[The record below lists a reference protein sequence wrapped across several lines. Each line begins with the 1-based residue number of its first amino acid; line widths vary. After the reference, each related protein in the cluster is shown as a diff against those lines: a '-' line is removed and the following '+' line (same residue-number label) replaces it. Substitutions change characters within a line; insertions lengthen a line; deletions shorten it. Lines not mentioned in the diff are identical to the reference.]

1 MEKFPNTLVKSI
13 YWHGTNSNFSNG
25 FETAGE
31 PNNNS
36 GASVINTGKG
46 NMYFNKQA
54 WTSL

>member
-36 GASVINTGKG
+36 GAPITNTGKG
-46 NMYFNKQA
+46 NMYFNK
-54 WTSL
+54 